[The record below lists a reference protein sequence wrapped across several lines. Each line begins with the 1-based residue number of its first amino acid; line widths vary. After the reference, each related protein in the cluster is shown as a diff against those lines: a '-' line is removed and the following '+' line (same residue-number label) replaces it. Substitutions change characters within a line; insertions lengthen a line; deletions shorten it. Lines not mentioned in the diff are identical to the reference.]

1 MSLYLTEFFLFVSKF
16 LVFDCSVI
24 PETKEIVNN
33 IVNKIPFAD
42 FPSLESPPF
51 PSPTEKLQA
60 SSYNPLV
67 SSVSEHLVSHL
78 ELLTLLE
85 NEVFIDIA
93 VKEVHFANFKN
104 NIISSVVSCLRFR
117 SCITNCSFHRRVS
130 TAWKVFK

>member
-1 MSLYLTEFFLFVSKF
+1 MILTEFFLFVSKF

-24 PETKEIVNN
+24 RETKEIVNN
-33 IVNKIPFAD
+33 IVNKIPFVEV
-42 FPSLESPPF
+42 PSLESPPF

-67 SSVSEHLVSHL
+67 SSVSKHLVSHL

-85 NEVFIDIA
+85 NEVFIDIV
-93 VKEVHFANFKN
+93 VKEVHFANFKK

-117 SCITNCSFHRRVS
+117 SCITNCSFDKRVS
-130 TAWKVFK
+130 TAWKVSK